1 MMSKYIPPSE
11 YYTFDAIVNDPIE
24 VVEPVLASKAGD
36 HTEIKKLTNGVVE
49 IDELLEGEP
58 ATIDVATMLF
68 LACMDWNVFRD
79 SSKPLDGGKGSRE
92 KLGRWPTNDGNA
104 IAYLIEY
111 TDSPNQI
118 IEELLAKLTLGF
130 LPEFLGESG
139 FDKGAF
145 GLEMMGWITHAEVKE
160 LRREINRG
168 RWSVKANE
176 PFDGGVQDGFRHLDN
191 LLRGAE
197 KYQAG
202 LLMRRHS

>member
-1 MMSKYIPPSE
+1 MSKYIPPSE

-24 VVEPVLASKAGD
+24 GVEAVLASKAGD
-36 HTEIKKLTNGVVE
+36 HTEIKKLANGVAE
-49 IDELLEGEP
+49 IDELPEGEP

-68 LACMDWNVFRD
+68 LACMDWDLFRD

-92 KLGRWPTNDGNA
+92 KLGRWPTKDGNA

-111 TDSPNQI
+111 TDSPDQI

-130 LPEFLGESG
+130 VPEFLGESG

-145 GLEMMGWITHAEVKE
+145 GLEMMGWITRAEVKE

-197 KYQAG
+197 KYRAG

>member
-1 MMSKYIPPSE
+1 MSKYIPPSE
-11 YYTFDAIVNDPIE
+11 YYTFDAIVNDPLE
-24 VVEPVLASKAGD
+24 VVDAALASKAGD
-36 HTEIKKLTNGVVE
+36 HTEIKKLANGVVE
-49 IDELLEGEP
+49 IDELPEGEP

-68 LACMDWNVFRD
+68 LACMDWDLFRD

-92 KLGRWPTNDGNA
+92 KLGRWPTKDGNA

-111 TDSPNQI
+111 TDSPDQI

-130 LPEFLGESG
+130 VPEFLGESG

-145 GLEMMGWITHAEVKE
+145 GLEMMGWITRAEVKE

-197 KYQAG
+197 KYRAG

>member
-1 MMSKYIPPSE
+1 MSNYIPPSE

-24 VVEPVLASKAGD
+24 VVEAVLASKAGD
-36 HTEIKKLTNGVVE
+36 HTDIKKLTNGVVE
-49 IDELLEGEP
+49 IDELPEGEP

-68 LACMDWNVFRD
+68 LACMDWDLFKD
-79 SSKPLDGGKGSRE
+79 SSKSLDGGKGSRE
-92 KLGRWPTNDGNA
+92 KLGRWPTKDGNA

-111 TDSPNQI
+111 TDSPDQV

-130 LPEFLGESG
+130 LPEFLGESD

-145 GLEMMGWITHAEVKE
+145 GLEMMGWITYAEVKE

-197 KYQAG
+197 KYRAG

>member
-1 MMSKYIPPSE
+1 MNNYIPPSE

-24 VVEPVLASKAGD
+24 VVEAVLASKAGD
-36 HTEIKKLTNGVVE
+36 HTDIKKLTNGVVE
-49 IDELLEGEP
+49 IDELPEGEP

-68 LACMDWNVFRD
+68 LACMDWDLFKD
-79 SSKPLDGGKGSRE
+79 SSKSLDGGKGSRE
-92 KLGRWPTNDGNA
+92 KLGRWPTKDGNA

-111 TDSPNQI
+111 TDSPDQV

-130 LPEFLGESG
+130 LPEFLGESD

-145 GLEMMGWITHAEVKE
+145 GLEMMGWITYAEVKE

-197 KYQAG
+197 KYRAG

>member
-1 MMSKYIPPSE
+1 MSKYIPPSE

-24 VVEPVLASKAGD
+24 VVEAVLASKAGD
-36 HTEIKKLTNGVVE
+36 HTEIKKLANGVAE
-49 IDELLEGEP
+49 IDELPEGEP

-68 LACMDWNVFRD
+68 LACMDWDLFRD

-92 KLGRWPTNDGNA
+92 KLGRWPTKDGNA

-111 TDSPNQI
+111 TDSPDQI

-130 LPEFLGESG
+130 VPGFLGESG

-145 GLEMMGWITHAEVKE
+145 GLEMMGWITRAEVKE

-197 KYQAG
+197 KYRAG

>member
-1 MMSKYIPPSE
+1 MSKYIPPSE

-24 VVEPVLASKAGD
+24 VVEAVLASKAGD
-36 HTEIKKLTNGVVE
+36 HTEIKKLANGVAE
-49 IDELLEGEP
+49 IDELPEGEP

-68 LACMDWNVFRD
+68 LACMDWDLFRD

-92 KLGRWPTNDGNA
+92 KLGRWPTKDGNA

-111 TDSPNQI
+111 TDSPDQI

-130 LPEFLGESG
+130 VPEFLGESN

-145 GLEMMGWITHAEVKE
+145 GLEMMGWITRAEVKE

-197 KYQAG
+197 KYRAG

>member
-1 MMSKYIPPSE
+1 MSKYIPPSE

-24 VVEPVLASKAGD
+24 VVEAVLASKAGD
-36 HTEIKKLTNGVVE
+36 HTEIKKLANGVAE
-49 IDELLEGEP
+49 IDELPEGEP

-68 LACMDWNVFRD
+68 LACMDWDLFKD
-79 SSKPLDGGKGSRE
+79 SSKSLDGGKGSRE
-92 KLGRWPTNDGNA
+92 KLGRWPTKDGNA

-111 TDSPNQI
+111 TDSPDQV

-130 LPEFLGESG
+130 LPEFLGESD

-145 GLEMMGWITHAEVKE
+145 GLEMMGWITYAEVKE

-197 KYQAG
+197 KYRTG

>member
-1 MMSKYIPPSE
+1 MSKYIPPSE

-24 VVEPVLASKAGD
+24 VVEAVLASKAGD
-36 HTEIKKLTNGVVE
+36 HTEIKKLANGVVE
-49 IDELLEGEP
+49 IDELPEGEP

-68 LACMDWNVFRD
+68 LACMDWDLFRD

-92 KLGRWPTNDGNA
+92 KLGRWPTKDGNA

-111 TDSPNQI
+111 TDSPDQI

-130 LPEFLGESG
+130 VPEVMGDYG
-139 FDKGAF
+139 CDKGAF
-145 GLEMMGWITHAEVKE
+145 GLEMMGWITRAEVKE

-197 KYQAG
+197 KYRAG

>member
-1 MMSKYIPPSE
+1 MNNYIPPSE

-24 VVEPVLASKAGD
+24 VVEAVLASKAGD
-36 HTEIKKLTNGVVE
+36 HAEIKKLTNGVVE
-49 IDELLEGEP
+49 IDELPEGEP

-68 LACMDWNVFRD
+68 LTCMDWNVFRD

-111 TDSPNQI
+111 TDSPDQI

-130 LPEFLGESG
+130 VPEFLGESG

-197 KYQAG
+197 KYRAG

>member
-1 MMSKYIPPSE
+1 MNNYIPPSE

-24 VVEPVLASKAGD
+24 VVEAVLASKAGD
-36 HTEIKKLTNGVVE
+36 HTEIKKLANGVAE
-49 IDELLEGEP
+49 IDELPEGEP

-68 LACMDWNVFRD
+68 LACMDWDLFRD

-92 KLGRWPTNDGNA
+92 KLGRWPTKDGNA

-111 TDSPNQI
+111 TDSPDQI

-130 LPEFLGESG
+130 VPEFLGESG

-145 GLEMMGWITHAEVKE
+145 GLEMMGWITRAEVKE

-197 KYQAG
+197 KYRAG

>member
-1 MMSKYIPPSE
+1 MSKYIPPSE

-24 VVEPVLASKAGD
+24 VVEAVLASKAGD
-36 HTEIKKLTNGVVE
+36 HTEIKKLANGVVE
-49 IDELLEGEP
+49 IDELPEGEP

-68 LACMDWNVFRD
+68 LACMDWDLFRD

-92 KLGRWPTNDGNA
+92 KLGRWPTKDGNA

-111 TDSPNQI
+111 THSPDQI

-130 LPEFLGESG
+130 VPEFLGESN

-145 GLEMMGWITHAEVKE
+145 GLEMMGWITRAEVKE

-197 KYQAG
+197 KYRAG

>member
-1 MMSKYIPPSE
+1 MNNYIPPSE

-24 VVEPVLASKAGD
+24 VVEAVLASKAGD
-36 HTEIKKLTNGVVE
+36 HTDIKKLTNGVVE
-49 IDELLEGEP
+49 IDELPEGEP

-68 LACMDWNVFRD
+68 LACMDWDLFKD
-79 SSKPLDGGKGSRE
+79 SSKSLDGGKGSRE
-92 KLGRWPTNDGNA
+92 KLGRWPTKDGNA

-111 TDSPNQI
+111 TDSPDQV

-130 LPEFLGESG
+130 VPEFLGESD

-145 GLEMMGWITHAEVKE
+145 GLELMGWITYAEVKE

-168 RWSVKANE
+168 RWTVKANE

-197 KYQAG
+197 KYRAG

>member
-1 MMSKYIPPSE
+1 MNNYIPPSE

-24 VVEPVLASKAGD
+24 VVEAVLASKAGD
-36 HTEIKKLTNGVVE
+36 HTDIKKLTNGVVE
-49 IDELLEGEP
+49 IDELPEGEP

-68 LACMDWNVFRD
+68 LGCMDWDLFKD
-79 SSKPLDGGKGSRE
+79 SSKSLDGGKGSRE
-92 KLGRWPTNDGNA
+92 KLGRWPTKDGNA

-111 TDSPNQI
+111 TDSPDQV

-130 LPEFLGESG
+130 LPEFLGESD

-145 GLEMMGWITHAEVKE
+145 GLEMMGWITYAEVKE

-197 KYQAG
+197 KYRAG

>member
-1 MMSKYIPPSE
+1 MSKYIPPSE

-24 VVEPVLASKAGD
+24 VVEAVLASKAGD
-36 HTEIKKLTNGVVE
+36 HTEIKKLANGVAG
-49 IDELLEGEP
+49 IDELPEGEP

-68 LACMDWNVFRD
+68 LACMDWDLFRD

-92 KLGRWPTNDGNA
+92 KLGRWPTKDGNA

-111 TDSPNQI
+111 TDSPDQI

-130 LPEFLGESG
+130 VPEFLGESG

-145 GLEMMGWITHAEVKE
+145 GLEMMGWITRAEVKE

-197 KYQAG
+197 KYRAG

>member
-1 MMSKYIPPSE
+1 MSNYIPPSE

-24 VVEPVLASKAGD
+24 VVEAVLASKAGD
-36 HTEIKKLTNGVVE
+36 HTEIKKLTSGVVE
-49 IDELLEGEP
+49 IDELPEGEP

-139 FDKGAF
+139 FNKGAF
-145 GLEMMGWITHAEVKE
+145 GLEMMGWITHDEIKE

>member
-1 MMSKYIPPSE
+1 MNNYIPPSE
-11 YYTFDAIVNDPIE
+11 YYTFDAIKNDPIE
-24 VVEPVLASKAGD
+24 VVEAVLASKSGD
-36 HTEIKKLTNGVVE
+36 HTEIKKLSKGVGE
-49 IDELLEGEP
+49 IDELQEGEP
-58 ATIDVATMLF
+58 STIDVATMLF
-68 LACMDWNVFRD
+68 LACMDWGLFKD
-79 SSKPLDGGKGSRE
+79 SSKHLDGGKGSRE
-92 KLGRWPTNDGNA
+92 KLGRWPTKDGNA

-111 TDSPNQI
+111 TDSSDQI

-130 LPEFLGESG
+130 VPEFLGESG

-197 KYQAG
+197 KYRAG

>member
-1 MMSKYIPPSE
+1 MSKYIPPSE

-24 VVEPVLASKAGD
+24 VVEAVLASKVGD
-36 HTEIKKLTNGVVE
+36 HTEIKKLANGVAE
-49 IDELLEGEP
+49 IDELPEGEP

-68 LACMDWNVFRD
+68 LACMDWDLFRD

-92 KLGRWPTNDGNA
+92 KLGRWPTKDGNA

-111 TDSPNQI
+111 TDSPDQI

-130 LPEFLGESG
+130 VPEFLGESD

-145 GLEMMGWITHAEVKE
+145 GLEMMGWITYAEVKE

-197 KYQAG
+197 KYRAG

>member
-1 MMSKYIPPSE
+1 MSKYIPPSE

-24 VVEPVLASKAGD
+24 VVEAVLASKAGD
-36 HTEIKKLTNGVVE
+36 HTEIKKLANGVAE
-49 IDELLEGEP
+49 IDELPEGEP

-68 LACMDWNVFRD
+68 LACMDWDLFRD
-79 SSKPLDGGKGSRE
+79 SSKRLDGGKGSRE
-92 KLGRWPTNDGNA
+92 KLGRWPTKDGNA

-111 TDSPNQI
+111 TDSPDQI

-130 LPEFLGESG
+130 VPEFLGESG

-145 GLEMMGWITHAEVKE
+145 GLEMMGWITRAEVKE

-197 KYQAG
+197 KYRAG

>member
-1 MMSKYIPPSE
+1 MSKYIPPSE

-24 VVEPVLASKAGD
+24 VVEAVLASKAGD
-36 HTEIKKLTNGVVE
+36 HTEIKKLANGVAE
-49 IDELLEGEP
+49 IDELPEGEP

-68 LACMDWNVFRD
+68 LACMDWDLFRD

-92 KLGRWPTNDGNA
+92 KLGRWPTKDGNA

-111 TDSPNQI
+111 TDSPDQI

-130 LPEFLGESG
+130 VPEFLGESG

-145 GLEMMGWITHAEVKE
+145 GLEMMGWITRAEVKE

-168 RWSVKANE
+168 RWSGKANE

-197 KYQAG
+197 KYRAG

>member
-1 MMSKYIPPSE
+1 MNNYIPPSE

-24 VVEPVLASKAGD
+24 VVEAVLASKAGD
-36 HTEIKKLTNGVVE
+36 HTDIKKLTNGVVE
-49 IDELLEGEP
+49 IDELPEGKP

-68 LACMDWNVFRD
+68 LACMDWDLFKD
-79 SSKPLDGGKGSRE
+79 SSKSLDGGKGSRE
-92 KLGRWPTNDGNA
+92 KLGRWPTKDGNA

-111 TDSPNQI
+111 TDSPDQV

-130 LPEFLGESG
+130 APEFLGESD

-145 GLEMMGWITHAEVKE
+145 GLEMMGWITYAEVKE

-197 KYQAG
+197 KYRAG

>member
-1 MMSKYIPPSE
+1 MSNYIPPSE

-24 VVEPVLASKAGD
+24 VVDAVLASKAGD
-36 HTEIKKLTNGVVE
+36 HTEIKKLTSGVVE
-49 IDELLEGEP
+49 IDELPEGEP

>member
-1 MMSKYIPPSE
+1 MNNYIPPSE

-24 VVEPVLASKAGD
+24 VVEAVLASKAGD
-36 HTEIKKLTNGVVE
+36 HTDIKKLTNGVVE
-49 IDELLEGEP
+49 IDELPEGEP

-68 LACMDWNVFRD
+68 LACMDWDLFKD
-79 SSKPLDGGKGSRE
+79 SSKSLDGGKGSRE
-92 KLGRWPTNDGNA
+92 KLGRWPTKDGNA

-111 TDSPNQI
+111 TDSPDQV

-130 LPEFLGESG
+130 VPEFLGESD

-145 GLEMMGWITHAEVKE
+145 GLEMMGWITYAEVKE

-168 RWSVKANE
+168 RWTVKANE

-197 KYQAG
+197 KYRAG

>member
-1 MMSKYIPPSE
+1 MSKYIPPSE
-11 YYTFDAIVNDPIE
+11 FYTFDAIVNDPIE
-24 VVEPVLASKAGD
+24 VVEAVLASKAGD
-36 HTEIKKLTNGVVE
+36 HTEIKKLANGVVE
-49 IDELLEGEP
+49 IDELPEGEP

-68 LACMDWNVFRD
+68 LACMDWDLFRD

-92 KLGRWPTNDGNA
+92 KLGRWPTKDGNA

-111 TDSPNQI
+111 TDSPDQI

-130 LPEFLGESG
+130 VPEFLGESG

-145 GLEMMGWITHAEVKE
+145 GLEMMGWITRAEVKE

-197 KYQAG
+197 KYRAG

>member
-1 MMSKYIPPSE
+1 MSKYIPPSE

-24 VVEPVLASKAGD
+24 VVEAVLASKAGD
-36 HTEIKKLTNGVVE
+36 HTEIKKLANGVAE
-49 IDELLEGEP
+49 IDELPEGEP

-68 LACMDWNVFRD
+68 LACMDWDLFRD

-92 KLGRWPTNDGNA
+92 ILGRWPTKDGNA

-111 TDSPNQI
+111 TDSPDQI

-130 LPEFLGESG
+130 VPEFLGESG

-145 GLEMMGWITHAEVKE
+145 GLEMMGWITRAEVKE

-197 KYQAG
+197 KYRAG